1 MPVFLRRMCVKTDT
15 RVTCVCT
22 YVCMR
27 ACIRDV
33 KNRQI
38 FLVLVRIIAVLLS
51 SPFYLF
57 TPPYVSSRENCKEW
71 QERRRGFFSL
81 IERRCRPDTTHTG
94 FLLRFRIRRS
104 NRHDRSISV
113 PSVPFSFVRSFV
125 RSTDNERVSHRSCM
139 RTRNT
144 SQLIQKEAAAYERE
158 CARARARGKHRTH
171 HRGAS
176 RLASSLGS
184 SSLMNHTQPIA
195 LITPILNL
203 PARTT

>member
-81 IERRCRPDTTHTG
+81 IERRCRPDTTHTQDSSFVFG
-94 FLLRFRIRRS
+94 FVARIATIALSLSHPYRFR
-104 NRHDRSISV
+104 
-113 PSVPFSFVRSFV
+113 SFVRSFV
-125 RSTDNERVSHRSCM
+125 RPRSAPPPL
-139 RTRNT
+139 T
-144 SQLIQKEAAAYERE
+144 L
-158 CARARARGKHRTH
+158 
-171 HRGAS
+171 
-176 RLASSLGS
+176 
-184 SSLMNHTQPIA
+184 
-195 LITPILNL
+195 
-203 PARTT
+203 